1 MNDET
6 RLFRALN
13 SNRIE
18 ELDVTFKYFYQKY
31 KPLLIFVAAQYI
43 KNKTDIEDIVQDT
56 FIEFFNNVDKI
67 HSSVKSYLI
76 TSCKNKALDF
86 LKKQK
91 NITYFDIENIVYLQ
105 DLNNVGEAS
114 FYVNDNLIQII
125 EDMGKTLS
133 NEEINIV
140 FLHLIYDFKF
150 EEIALKLKQN
160 IMTIKSKYYRAL
172 KKYKKSK
179 EQKTR

>member
-1 MNDET
+1 MTDET

-31 KPLLIFVAAQYI
+31 KPLLIFVTAQYI
-43 KNKTDIEDIVQDT
+43 KSKSDIEDIVQDT
-56 FIEFFNNVDKI
+56 FVDFFNNVDKI
-67 HSSVKSYLI
+67 HTSIKSFLT
-76 TSCKNKALDF
+76 TSCRNKALDF

-91 NITYFDIENIVYLQ
+91 NIDYFDIENIIYLQ
-105 DLNNVGEAS
+105 DLNNVSEAN

-125 EDMGKTLS
+125 EDMDKTLS
-133 NEEINIV
+133 KEEITIV

-150 EEIALKLKQN
+150 QEIALKLKQN
-160 IMTIKSKYYRAL
+160 TMTIKSKYYRAL

-179 EQKTR
+179 EQK

>member
-6 RLFRALN
+6 KLFRALN

-43 KNKTDIEDIVQDT
+43 KSKSDIEDIVQDT
-56 FIEFFNNVDKI
+56 FVEFFNNADKI
-67 HSSVKSYLI
+67 HSSIKSYL
-76 TSCKNKALDF
+76 TMSCKNKALDF

-91 NITYFDIENIVYLQ
+91 NIDYFDIEQITYLQ
-105 DLNNVGEAS
+105 DLNNVCENNY
-114 FYVNDNLIQII
+114 FVNDDLIQLI
-125 EDMGKTLS
+125 ENMNKILS
-133 NEEINIV
+133 KEEINIV

-150 EEIALKLKQN
+150 KEIALKLKQN
-160 IMTIKSKYYRAL
+160 TMTIKTKYYRAL

-179 EQKTR
+179 EQK